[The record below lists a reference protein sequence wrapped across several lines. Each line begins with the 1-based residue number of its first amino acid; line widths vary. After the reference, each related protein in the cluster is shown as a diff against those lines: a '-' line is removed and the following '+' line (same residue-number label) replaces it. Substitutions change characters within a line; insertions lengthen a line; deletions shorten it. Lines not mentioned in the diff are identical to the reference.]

1 MQKMHSCTA
10 ALGVVGANR
19 MPHLHRMEA
28 VEPIRVLKRLPEDPK
43 GKTMNAVIAHLKDAA
58 VKHALYRKTRDEIA
72 QMPLD
77 VALDLNI
84 YPGDAARIAYEA
96 VYGQA
101 A

>member
-1 MQKMHSCTA
+1 
-10 ALGVVGANR
+10 
-19 MPHLHRMEA
+19 MEA
-28 VEPIRVLKRLPEDPK
+28 ASQSGLGLRLPEEAK
-43 GKTMNAVIAHLKDAA
+43 GKTMTAVIAHLKEAA
-58 VKHALYRKTRDEIA
+58 VKHAAYRKTRDEIA